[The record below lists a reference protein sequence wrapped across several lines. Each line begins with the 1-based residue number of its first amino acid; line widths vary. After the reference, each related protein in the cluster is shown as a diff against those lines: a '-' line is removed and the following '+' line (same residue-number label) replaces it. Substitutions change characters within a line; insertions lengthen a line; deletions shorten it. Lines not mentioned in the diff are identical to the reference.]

1 MTPGT
6 WAALKWGGIALAVAL
21 LFFWVRG
28 LGYDA
33 GQAAGVAL
41 GDRDRAQLSAR
52 LATAQSDA
60 AACGA
65 TLGRVN
71 QETARAIREADARA
85 AAGASA
91 AAQAAAAARDA
102 QEETARAS
110 GALTAAKR
118 LPTCRAQLEMPLCDD
133 IPLL

>member
-6 WAALKWGGIALAVAL
+6 WAALKWGGLALAAAL
-21 LFFWVRG
+21 LLFWVRG

-33 GQAAGVAL
+33 GLAGGIAR
-41 GDRDRAQLSAR
+41 GDNDRAQLSAR
-52 LATAQSDA
+52 LAAAQSDA

-71 QETARAIREADARA
+71 HETARAIREADARA

-91 AAQAAAAARDA
+91 AAHAEAAARDA
-102 QEETARAS
+102 LAEVARAS